1 MASTG
6 EKVIALDTNMLLSI
20 EQFKVDALGQM
31 KALEGKASFVL
42 PYQVW
47 HELQGLKKQSKTLE
61 RRAKIAEE
69 VVRKRKVKKVRVLA
83 ANADKALVKL
93 AEKGAIVATNDR
105 ELKKEVKKVNGSIMF
120 LRQKRFIVK
129 E

>member
-1 MASTG
+1 
-6 EKVIALDTNMLLSI
+6 
-20 EQFKVDALGQM
+20 
-31 KALEGKASFVL
+31 
-42 PYQVW
+42 
-47 HELQGLKKQSKTLE
+47 
-61 RRAKIAEE
+61 
-69 VVRKRKVKKVRVLA
+69 VLA

>member
-1 MASTG
+1 MASTSD
-6 EKVIALDTNMLLSI
+6 KMIALDTNMLLSI

-31 KALEGKASFVL
+31 KDLEGKVSFVL
-42 PYQVW
+42 PFQVW
-47 HELQGLKKQSKTLE
+47 KELQGLRKESKTLE
-61 RRAKIAEE
+61 RRVKIAEE
-69 VVRKRKVKKVRVLA
+69 VVKKRKVKKVRVQA
-83 ANADKALVKL
+83 ENADKALVKL
-93 AEKGAIVATNDR
+93 AEKGAIIATNDR